1 MRGKSAAGQLET
13 LGARGILRSANT
25 RVIAPTSRA
34 RWLRQKAFASLAANA
49 SAILS
54 WDRWFGERE
63 IDWQIGGDATRR
75 AARGGERREGEERGA
90 DSFFTIKG
98 LAGRIK
104 WLRGGVETERANPLL
119 LGPKTSITLRKV

>member
-1 MRGKSAAGQLET
+1 MLQYLLREEFSPIHPSPLPALRDKPLCFH
-13 LGARGILRSANT
+13 LDARDGRTHVSDKYT
-25 RVIAPTSRA
+25 RVHTFTRA
-34 RWLRQKAFASLAANA
+34 I
-49 SAILS
+49 ILMPPN
-54 WDRWFGERE
+54 DKPRRR
-63 IDWQIGGDATRR
+63 DATRR

>member
-75 AARGGERREGEERGA
+75 AEKSAPQHPEDEARPRP
-90 DSFFTIKG
+90 G
-98 LAGRIK
+98 LTAK
-104 WLRGGVETERANPLL
+104 WN
-119 LGPKTSITLRKV
+119 I